1 VNRIILKSNWG
12 IIKPTFCGDDRLS
25 NVAYLLRDTVI
36 EYVRFNTH
44 FSETVPDFDFP
55 IGWGE
60 LQNQGVVYHSFF
72 HALANKRKN
81 GDCVFAEYPFEL
93 NKYKYKEQPE
103 GHRLDFWVLLG
114 AKRGKNEK
122 ATVLLVEYKHRW
134 AFVRKSYLYEDW
146 RGKKDKPLLAQG
158 SLATVWR
165 QDNEKL
171 SEKAT
176 AYRSVRSSFLPFE
189 PSRCKL
195 VTMTLM
201 TVLVCQ
207 DSLDPGELK
216 GVHESDFESQLERT
230 VQRLDSDMQPDWRA
244 YWWLPE
250 TRQKEEAPW
259 YDEDKRKHHFYYR
272 GAYFLARLKSVQ

>member
-1 VNRIILKSNWG
+1 MNRIMLKNNWG
-12 IIKPTFCGDDRLS
+12 IIKPTFCGDDSLS

-36 EYVRFNTH
+36 EYVRFNTR
-44 FSETVPDFDFP
+44 FSETIPYLDFP

-60 LQNQGVVYHSFF
+60 LQNQGVVFHSFF
-72 HALANKRKN
+72 HALTNKRKN
-81 GDCVFAEYPFEL
+81 GDSVFAEYPFEL

-134 AFVRKSYLYEDW
+134 ALVRKSYLYEDW
-146 RGKKDKPLLAQG
+146 CGKKGKPLLALG
-158 SLATVWR
+158 SLAAVWR
-165 QDNEKL
+165 KDNEKL
-171 SEKAT
+171 LRKAT
-176 AYRSVRSSFLPFE
+176 AYRSVRSLFLPFE

-201 TVLVCQ
+201 TILVCQ
-207 DSLDPGELK
+207 DSLDTGELK
-216 GVHESDFESQLERT
+216 VVHEKDFESQLEKT
-230 VQRLDSDMQPDWRA
+230 VQRLDSGLQPDWRA

-259 YDEDKRKHHFYYR
+259 YDEDKLKHHFYYR
-272 GAYFLARLKSVQ
+272 GAYFLARLDSVQ